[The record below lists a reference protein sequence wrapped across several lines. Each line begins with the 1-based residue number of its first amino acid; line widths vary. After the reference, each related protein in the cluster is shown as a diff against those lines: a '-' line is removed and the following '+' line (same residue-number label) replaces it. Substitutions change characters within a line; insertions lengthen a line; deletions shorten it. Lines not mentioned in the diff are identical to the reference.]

1 MQVIIVYH
9 VLCRLD
15 PPKLLTATKFLDFL
29 VTSFVARSWGFIVQV
44 TCLALWQTPYYD
56 VGGFFNQLKSTC
68 IRHAVLEGLNVR
80 TTWIPRIAP
89 ESMILCLNT
98 HPTTEFPIPIT
109 QRNFE

>member
-1 MQVIIVYH
+1 MQAITVYH

-44 TCLALWQTPYYD
+44 TCLCLVAKPVFIMLE
-56 VGGFFNQLKSTC
+56 GTC

-80 TTWIPRIAP
+80 TTWIPRSAP
-89 ESMILCLNT
+89 ESMILYLNT
-98 HPTTEFPIPIT
+98 HPTTEFSIPIT